1 MGRHTRTRNTIAA
14 SFVSNDIG
22 AVPTQA
28 AFVALSTGVTPMYVR
43 RVFGSFIRGMKNS
56 LIYAGRAV
64 NAVPTLVNAL
74 VNQTGN
80 EGAALNYTFASN
92 TFNDPEA
99 APLTYTATLD
109 GGAALPAW
117 ITFTP
122 STRTFAGTRPAVT
135 ETEVITVR
143 VTATDIYG
151 RTASGTFTITNTNV

>member
-1 MGRHTRTRNTIAA
+1 MGRLTKLRNTIAA
-14 SFVSNDIG
+14 SFVANDIG
-22 AVPTQA
+22 TAPTRA
-28 AFVALSTGVTPMYVR
+28 TFNVAGVTTMRVR
-43 RVFGSFIRGMKNS
+43 RVFGSFVRGMKNS
-56 LIYAGRAV
+56 LVYAGRAV
-64 NAVPTLVNAL
+64 NLPPVLQNAL

-80 EGAALNYTFASN
+80 EGTVLNYPFASN

-109 GGAALPAW
+109 GGAPLPAW

-135 ETEVITVR
+135 VTEVITVR
-143 VTATDIYG
+143 VTAADIYG